1 MAVAVRREERRS
13 DRTDSRLWPPTTADE
28 HRESSPFAKTEKIQK
43 NRIMTTSMKVDQGTF
58 LVIFEQRRA
67 LSNELQSSRCDFKIP
82 GVL

>member
-43 NRIMTTSMKVDQGTF
+43 NRKMDDVDECRPRQ
-58 LVIFEQRRA
+58 
-67 LSNELQSSRCDFKIP
+67 LSGDF
-82 GVL
+82 